1 MDIEEYKKFAK
12 NKIEA
17 EALTQQV
24 RDVIKTTKWQ
34 KQDMREGFKETFKP
48 LIKSQDSIKKSID
61 DQQNATIAQLKAN
74 QLALT
79 QGLNQNRLAIT
90 EGFDKLDEVKKWD
103 LAQLPGF
110 EAIEEPEEDDGV
122 LPSTSEGK
130 IAKFTPEDLDRNL
143 MNKETQ
149 DILKVN
155 EYYKLPSE
163 YFEED
168 VSTIEKVIEDV
179 NEDLGETSKAIKNTA
194 IFERDSNGYLL
205 AKPLNKKPHK
215 NTLDLI
221 NKYNVL
227 SIYASNLSNLRYYK
241 TKSGS
246 GLFQQGGFGG
256 TQSPHMIYFNN
267 PHQLLHRLELLGGSI
282 LAGNNGVINEFS
294 QIAHL
299 LNQMKVISNKQLNN
313 LLQSYVG
320 FK

>member
-1 MDIEEYKKFAK
+1 MDVEEYKKLAK

-17 EALTQQV
+17 ETLTKQV
-24 RDVIKTTKWQ
+24 RDDIKTTKWQ

-61 DQQNATIAQLKAN
+61 EQQNATIAQLQAN

-103 LAQLPGF
+103 LVQLPGF
-110 EAIEEPEEDDGV
+110 EAIEESKEDDGV
-122 LPSTSEGK
+122 LPSTSEEGPK

-143 MNKETQ
+143 MNKEAQ

-155 EYYKLPSE
+155 EYHKLPSE

-168 VSTIEKVIEDV
+168 VSTIDKVIEDV
-179 NEDLGETSKAIKNTA
+179 NEDLEDTSKAIKNTA
-194 IFERDSNGYLL
+194 IFVRDPNGYAI
-205 AKPLNKKPHK
+205 AKSINKNPRENTINFIKK
-215 NTLDLI
+215 YNTL
-221 NKYNVL
+221 
-227 SIYASNLSNLRYYK
+227 SIFASNLSKLKYYK
-241 TKSGS
+241 EKSGS
-246 GLFQQGGFGG
+246 G
-256 TQSPHMIYFNN
+256 MIYFNN
-267 PHQLLHRLELLGGSI
+267 PHQLLERLELLGGSI

-299 LNQMKVISNKQLNN
+299 LNQMKVISKKQLND
-313 LLQSYVG
+313 LLKSYIPII
-320 FK
+320 

>member
-1 MDIEEYKKFAK
+1 MDIEEAKKYAR
-12 NKIEA
+12 NKIEVD
-17 EALTQQV
+17 ALVRQV

-61 DQQNATIAQLKAN
+61 EQQNATIAQLKAN

-79 QGLNQNRLAIT
+79 QGLKQNRMAIT

-110 EAIEEPEEDDGV
+110 EAIEEPKEDDGV
-122 LPSTSEGK
+122 LPSTSEEGPK

-143 MNKETQ
+143 MNKEAQ
-149 DILKVN
+149 DILKLN
-155 EYYKLPSE
+155 GYQKLPSE

-168 VSTIEKVIEDV
+168 VSTIDKLIEDV
-179 NEDLGETSKAIKNTA
+179 NENLGKTSKAIKNTA
-194 IFERDSNGYLL
+194 YLIRDPYGYLI
-205 AKPLNKKPHK
+205 AKPQNKKPHK

-227 SIYASNLSNLRYYK
+227 SIFASNLSNLKYYK
-241 TKSGS
+241 EKSGS
-246 GLFQQGGFGG
+246 G
-256 TQSPHMIYFNN
+256 MIYFNN
-267 PHQLLHRLELLGGSI
+267 PHQLLDRLELLGGSI

-294 QIAHL
+294 QIAHF
-299 LNQMKVISNKQLNN
+299 LNQMKVISKKQLND
-313 LLQSYVG
+313 LLKIGEPMISL
-320 FK
+320 

>member
-17 EALTQQV
+17 DALVRQV

-110 EAIEEPEEDDGV
+110 EAIEESKEDDGV

-227 SIYASNLSNLRYYK
+227 SIYATNLSNLRYYK

-246 GLFQQGGFGG
+246 G
-256 TQSPHMIYFNN
+256 MIYFNN

-282 LAGNNGVINEFS
+282 MAGNNGAINEFS

-299 LNQMKVISNKQLNN
+299 LNQMGVVSNKQLND
-313 LLQSYVG
+313 LLKTYL
-320 FK
+320 

>member
-1 MDIEEYKKFAK
+1 MDIEEFKNFAR

-17 EALTQQV
+17 DALVRQV

-61 DQQNATIAQLKAN
+61 EQQNATIAQLKAN

-79 QGLNQNRLAIT
+79 QGLNQNRMAIT

-110 EAIEEPEEDDGV
+110 EAIEEPKEDDGV

-143 MNKETQ
+143 MNKEAQ
-149 DILKVN
+149 DILKLN
-155 EYYKLPSE
+155 GYDKLPSE

-168 VSTIEKVIEDV
+168 ASTIDKLIEDV

-194 IFERDSNGYLL
+194 IITRDPNGYYL
-205 AKPLNKKPHK
+205 AKPVNKNPRENTK
-215 NTLDLI
+215 NFI
-221 NKYNVL
+221 KKYNTL
-227 SIYASNLSNLRYYK
+227 SIYASNLTNLMYYK
-241 TKSGS
+241 TKSG
-246 GLFQQGGFGG
+246 
-256 TQSPHMIYFNN
+256 M
-267 PHQLLHRLELLGGSI
+267 GGSASPQNPP
-282 LAGNNGVINEFS
+282 AG
-294 QIAHL
+294 L
-299 LNQMKVISNKQLNN
+299 L
-313 LLQSYVG
+313 
-320 FK
+320 

>member
-227 SIYASNLSNLRYYK
+227 SIYATNLSNLRYYK

-246 GLFQQGGFGG
+246 GI
-256 TQSPHMIYFNN
+256 IYFNN

-299 LNQMKVISNKQLNN
+299 LNKMKVISNKQLNN

>member
-1 MDIEEYKKFAK
+1 MDIEEFKKFAR

-17 EALTQQV
+17 DALTQQV

-61 DQQNATIAQLKAN
+61 EQQNATIAQLKAN

-79 QGLNQNRLAIT
+79 QGLNQNRMAIT

-110 EAIEEPEEDDGV
+110 EAIEEPKEDEEV
-122 LPSTSEGK
+122 LPSTSEEGPK

-143 MNKETQ
+143 MNKEAQ
-149 DILKVN
+149 DILKLN
-155 EYYKLPSE
+155 GYDKLPSE

-168 VSTIEKVIEDV
+168 ASTIDKLIEDV
-179 NEDLGETSKAIKNTA
+179 NEDLGETSKALKNTA
-194 IFERDSNGYLL
+194 IFTRDPNGYSI
-205 AKPLNKKPHK
+205 AKPQNKKPHK
-215 NTLDLI
+215 NTI
-221 NKYNVL
+221 KFIKKYNTL
-227 SIYASNLSNLRYYK
+227 SIYASNLSNLKYYK

-246 GLFQQGGFGG
+246 G
-256 TQSPHMIYFNN
+256 MIYFNN
-267 PHQLLHRLELLGGSI
+267 PHQLLDRLELLGGSI

-299 LNQMKVISNKQLNN
+299 LNQMNVISKKQLNN